1 MDGDDSWELRMITRI
16 ILIAGLICAAG
27 GCAAEEKPRNK
38 YVETPANFYEGLSG
52 HTAAVMIWA
61 DWRTRSEYDK
71 LQLDLGKALTKK
83 LDEQLQPKKESKK
96 DQAITFTNPASVVR
110 YQREHPEIN
119 SMPIVEVAPRLQAQ
133 RVVYVEIEEFSA
145 FSPEAAMLLKG
156 NSKASLRVLEVNAG
170 TATVVFHEDGIKA
183 HFPPDR
189 PEGVVE
195 SEKVD
200 VRTIYEGTI
209 DLLAEKLAARFVVP
223 KK

>member
-1 MDGDDSWELRMITRI
+1 MIRF
-16 ILIAGLICAAG
+16 ILVAGLICAAG
-27 GCAAEEKPRNK
+27 GCAAEEKPRSK
-38 YVETPANFYEGLSG
+38 WVETPANFYEELNG

-71 LQLDLGKALTKK
+71 IQLDLGKALTKK

-96 DQAITFTNPASVVR
+96 EQAITFTNPASVVR

-119 SMPIVEVAPRLQAQ
+119 SMPIVEVAPRLQVQ

-170 TATVVFHEDGIKA
+170 TAAVVFHEDGIKA

-189 PEGVVE
+189 PEGIVE

-209 DLLAEKLAARFVVP
+209 DLLAEKLAARFVTP